1 MTVGFDQLEVVQ
13 ILPASLPCSMTSVW
27 RVVESQ
33 EAAAD
38 KGASLPHSSMP
49 IPGASRGT
57 CGSGQRGDPL
67 CFPHQGGTLY
77 SEAP

>member
-1 MTVGFDQLEVVQ
+1 MTVRFDQLEVAH
-13 ILPASLPCSMTSVW
+13 ILPASLPCSMTSAW

-38 KGASLPHSSMP
+38 KEACRPHLSMP
-49 IPGASRGT
+49 TPGASRGT

-67 CFPHQGGTLY
+67 CFPHQGRTLY